1 MNKEKY
7 LAKIKKLLNLAKRSS
22 NPSESSNAMSQA
34 QNLMRKYNVSL
45 TDVDLMEINEARSK
59 GAPSDAQKVPV
70 YMAHLAAVIGF
81 AFGVKFYV
89 TYRYTERVGIPK
101 RVVVFYG
108 PNERPQIAAY
118 AFDVLSRQLVR
129 ARSEYI
135 GAMRKGIKAA
145 TKTAR
150 ADTFCES
157 WVSGAYQVI
166 DNFVI
171 TEPEQTLMEAYQ
183 TRMKE
188 NGGLSDGV
196 TRSAKAC
203 RGQSEAEYAGYL
215 AGRNAR
221 LNQAVSGDSVQP
233 LMIEGGTV

>member
-45 TDVDLMEINEARSK
+45 TDVDLMEINEASSK

-70 YMAHLAAVIGF
+70 YMGHLAAVIGF
-81 AFGVKFYV
+81 AFGVKFYT

-135 GAMRKGIKAA
+135 GSMRKGIKAA

-157 WVSGAYQVI
+157 WVSGAYQVL
-166 DNFVI
+166 DDFMI
-171 TEPEQTLMEAYQ
+171 TEPEQTLMAAYQ
-183 TRMKE
+183 QRMQE
-188 NGGLSDGV
+188 EGGLSSGKL
-196 TRSAKAC
+196 RSSKSC
-203 RGQSEAEYAGYL
+203 RGKDDAASAGYL
-215 AGRNAR
+215 AGKNAR
-221 LNQAVSGDSVQP
+221 LNQAVSGESFQP
-233 LMIEGGTV
+233 LMIEGGAA